1 MKEVIAIVRM
11 NMMNQTKKALTE
23 AGVAAFFAHEANG
36 RGVGFINTHIL
47 AGAEDGYEEAA
58 SLLGEKG
65 KLYPKRVV
73 TIVVEDDVVDSVV
86 EAIIS
91 VNKTGKPGDGKIFVL
106 PLERTVRIRTGEVGE
121 SAVTPVGGGEGQ

>member
-1 MKEVIAIVRM
+1 MKEVITIVRM

-106 PLERTVRIRTGEVGE
+106 PLKDAVRVRTGETGAR
-121 SAVTPVGGGEGQ
+121 SIA

>member
-23 AGVAAFFAHEANG
+23 AGGAAFFAHEANG

-106 PLERTVRIRTGEVGE
+106 PLKDAVRVRTGETGAR
-121 SAVTPVGGGEGQ
+121 SIA

>member
-73 TIVVEDDVVDSVV
+73 TIVVEDDFVDTVVDS
-86 EAIIS
+86 IIS
-91 VNKTGKPGDGKIFVL
+91 VNKTGKPGDGKIFIL
-106 PLERTVRIRTGEVGE
+106 PLKDAVRVRTGETGAR
-121 SAVTPVGGGEGQ
+121 SIA

>member
-65 KLYPKRVV
+65 NLYPKRVV

-106 PLERTVRIRTGEVGE
+106 PLKDAVRVRTGETGAR
-121 SAVTPVGGGEGQ
+121 SIA

>member
-106 PLERTVRIRTGEVGE
+106 PLKDAVRERTGETGAR
-121 SAVTPVGGGEGQ
+121 SIA